1 MAEIY
6 GIQKEAQGANI
17 GSQERIQLQNDASK
31 YFADAANG
39 LYKIGELINDRANR
53 EATYKMETTKA
64 QIDDYIKNFSDFT
77 DDNYMEIMQANAQ
90 KMWDDSYGSLSRD
103 QRIMFDRNNPSAG
116 EIMKVGIARG
126 VGEVALNHEVEDA
139 KRNNDIK
146 ATQIMLDEKGNLLNS
161 QGVMDNLEIELNK
174 VRDNPGFENFPDQR
188 KAVEY
193 DLGHKTIKGSLD
205 MALAEG
211 KLGTAQNLI
220 GDESARTFLS
230 PSEIASYKANIIA
243 KQKALEEEA
252 EKHNTT
258 SAKVT
263 ETEDKIKI
271 FYDAGA
277 RTGDALGISR
287 DVWDAS
293 FHDVM
298 SQIIHGVPADK
309 LVSSEQFKI
318 FQSVIA
324 RDPSQFGEFSK
335 LANFAGVTKDGK
347 PVTYKDLFGS
357 DNIYALQVA
366 AKNASAA
373 IAKANNASLRGAI
386 RDSQSILDNTINNLI
401 DSSKLDSDEK
411 QSMKQSNQELI
422 INIDEQGYDDLTEAV
437 QVAER
442 YESALNEQQQ
452 KQLDRARRLIATKT
466 DRVSRIFG
474 LASQNSPINMT
485 DASYKGDED
494 YYLVPRNFYSGNL
507 PLDWVEEST
516 SGKTGNYRGSKW
528 YHQIPGVL
536 FSGNLPI
543 SLVQASISGKN
554 AVPLTSLLQGLTQ
567 DDIQEGTDSSW
578 DSIVASV
585 TNSFESDELPDPGTY
600 GYLVSAV
607 VGKLAYEANY
617 RQGNSDDMSNTAIAL
632 GAQGRFIGGK
642 QMLDIRKE
650 LLAENNLF
658 QGGNRNSMVADSSTA
673 PIEQTQIYSILT
685 SALRKAGFNGVP
697 GKEEEYKNAVKGIA
711 ESLRTTMRSRGKALL
726 VEISK
731 KQANMFMNRRNMSI
745 TNREA
750 KAVRDAKEEKAR
762 RVFGK

>member
-39 LYKIGELINDRANR
+39 LYKIGELINERANR

-64 QIDDYIKNFSDFT
+64 QIDDYIKNFSDFGS
-77 DDNYMEIMQANAQ
+77 DNYMEIMQANAQ
-90 KMWDDSYGSLSRD
+90 KMWDESYGSLSRD

-146 ATQIMLDEKGNLLNS
+146 ATQMMLDENGNLLSS
-161 QGVMDNLEIELNK
+161 QGIMNNLEIELNK
-174 VRDNPGFENFPDQR
+174 VQNNPGFENFPDQR

-193 DLGHKTIKGSLD
+193 DLGHKTVKGSLD

-211 KLGTAQNLI
+211 KLGTANKLI
-220 GDESARTFLS
+220 GNESARTYLS
-230 PSEIASYKANIIA
+230 PSEIASYKANILA
-243 KQKALEEEA
+243 KEKALKEEA

-258 SAKVT
+258 SAKVS

-277 RTGDALGISR
+277 RTGDALGIPR

-335 LANFAGVTKDGK
+335 LANFAGVTKDGQ

-386 RDSQSILDNTINNLI
+386 RDSQSILDNTINDLI
-401 DSSKLDSDEK
+401 DSSDLDSSKK
-411 QSMKQSNQELI
+411 QSMKQSNKDLVLD
-422 INIDEQGYDDLTEAV
+422 INEQGYDDLVAAV

-452 KQLDRARRLIATKT
+452 KQLDRARRLLATKE

-474 LASQNSPINMT
+474 LATQNSPINMT
-485 DASYKGDED
+485 DANYKGREW
-494 YYLVPRNFYSGNL
+494 YYQLPRNFYSGNL
-507 PLDWVEEST
+507 PLNW
-516 SGKTGNYRGSKW
+516 
-528 YHQIPGVL
+528 
-536 FSGNLPI
+536 
-543 SLVQASISGKN
+543 VQASTSNKGVVSLA
-554 AVPLTSLLQGLTQ
+554 AVLQGGQ
-567 DDIQEGTDSSW
+567 MPEYIQSDVDSSW
-578 DSIVASV
+578 DSIVASIS
-585 TNSFESDELPDPGTY
+585 NSFESDELPDPGTY

-607 VGKLAYEANY
+607 VGKLAFEANY
-617 RQGNSDDMSNTAIAL
+617 RQGNSDDMSNTAVAL
-632 GAQGRFIGGK
+632 GAQGRVLGGK
-642 QMLDIRKE
+642 QMMSIRKE
-650 LLAENNLF
+650 LLSENNLL
-658 QGGNRNSMVADSSTA
+658 QSGNSNAMVADSSTA

-711 ESLRTTMRSRGKALL
+711 ESLRTTMRSRGKASLA
-726 VEISK
+726 EISK
-731 KQANMFMNRRNMSI
+731 EQARMFMNRRNMSI

-750 KAVRDAKEEKAR
+750 QAVRRDKQERAE

>member
-53 EATYKMETTKA
+53 EATYKMETAKA
-64 QIDDYIKNFSDFT
+64 QIDDYIKNFSDFSS
-77 DDNYMEIMQANAQ
+77 DNYMEIMQTNAQ
-90 KMWDDSYGSLSRD
+90 KMWDESYGSLSRD

-146 ATQIMLDEKGNLLNS
+146 ATQMMLDENGNLLSS
-161 QGVMDNLEIELNK
+161 QGIMDNLEIELNK

-193 DLGHKTIKGSLD
+193 DLGHKTVKGSLD

-211 KLGTAQNLI
+211 KLGTANKLI
-220 GDESARTFLS
+220 GNESARTYLS
-230 PSEIASYKANIIA
+230 PSEIASYKANILA
-243 KQKALEEEA
+243 KEKALKEEA

-258 SAKVT
+258 SAKVS

-277 RTGDALGISR
+277 RTGDALGIPR

-309 LVSSEQFKI
+309 LVSSEQFKV

-401 DSSKLDSDEK
+401 DSSSLDSDEK
-411 QSMKQSNQELI
+411 QSMKQTNKDLV
-422 INIDEQGYDDLTEAV
+422 INIDEQGHDDLVNAIK
-437 QVAER
+437 VAER

-452 KQLDRARRLIATKT
+452 KQLDRARRLVATKE

-474 LASQNSPINMT
+474 LAAQNSPINMT
-485 DASYKGDED
+485 DASYKGRQW
-494 YYLVPRNFYSGNL
+494 YYQVPRNFYSGNL
-507 PLDWVEEST
+507 PLNW
-516 SGKTGNYRGSKW
+516 
-528 YHQIPGVL
+528 
-536 FSGNLPI
+536 
-543 SLVQASISGKN
+543 VQASTSDKGV
-554 AVPLTSLLQGLTQ
+554 VPLAAVLQGGQ
-567 DDIQEGTDSSW
+567 MPEDIQSSVDSSW
-578 DSIVASV
+578 DSLVAAVS
-585 TNSFESDELPDPGTY
+585 NSFESNELPDPGTY

-607 VGKLAYEANY
+607 VGKLTFEANY
-617 RQGNSDDMSNTAIAL
+617 RQGNSDDMSNTAVAL
-632 GAQGRFIGGK
+632 GAQGRVLGGK
-642 QMLDIRKE
+642 QMMSIRNE
-650 LLAENNLF
+650 LLGENNLF
-658 QGGNRNSMVADSSTA
+658 QSGNKNTMVADSLTT

-711 ESLRTTMRSRGKALL
+711 ESLRTTMRSRGKATL

-731 KQANMFMNRRNMSI
+731 EQARMFMDRRNMSI

-750 KAVRDAKEEKAR
+750 QAVRKDKQERAE

>member
-17 GSQERIQLQNDASK
+17 GSRERIQLQNDASK
-31 YFADAANG
+31 YFAEASND
-39 LYKIGELINDRANR
+39 LYRLGNLINERANR
-53 EATYKMETTKA
+53 EATYKMETTKT
-64 QIDDYIKNFSDFT
+64 QIDDYIKNFSDF
-77 DDNYMEIMQANAQ
+77 DNDNYMEIMQANAQ
-90 KMWDDSYGSLSRD
+90 KMWDESYGSLSRD

-126 VGEVALNHEVEDA
+126 VGEVALKHEVEDA
-139 KRNNDIK
+139 KINNDIK
-146 ATQIMLDEKGNLLNS
+146 ATQIMLDENGNLHSS
-161 QGVMDNLEIELNK
+161 QDVMNNLEIELNK

-193 DLGHKTIKGSLD
+193 DLGHKTVKGSLD
-205 MALAEG
+205 MALADG

-220 GDESARTFLS
+220 GNESARTFLS

-243 KQKALEEEA
+243 KKKALDEEA
-252 EKHNTT
+252 AKHNTT

-277 RTGDALGISR
+277 RTGDTLGLSR

-335 LANFAGVTKDGK
+335 LANFAGVTKDGQ

-373 IAKANNASLRGAI
+373 IAKANNASLKGAI
-386 RDSQSILDNTINNLI
+386 MGSQSILDNTINNLI
-401 DSSKLDSDEK
+401 DSSDLDSSQK
-411 QSMKQSNQELI
+411 QSMKQSNKDLVF
-422 INIDEQGYDDLTEAV
+422 NLDEQGYDDLVAAV
-437 QVAER
+437 EVAER

-452 KQLDRARRLIATKT
+452 KQLDRARRLVATKE

-485 DASYKGDED
+485 DASYKGREW
-494 YYLVPRNFYSGNL
+494 YYQVPRNFYSGNL
-507 PLDWVEEST
+507 PLSWVQAST
-516 SGKTGNYRGSKW
+516 SGKNAL
-528 YHQIPGVL
+528 PLAAVL
-536 FSGNLPI
+536 QGNL
-543 SLVQASISGKN
+543 SQE
-554 AVPLTSLLQGLTQ
+554 
-567 DDIQEGTDSSW
+567 DIQSSIDSSW
-578 DSIVASV
+578 DSIVASIS
-585 TNSFESDELPDPGTY
+585 NSFESKELPDPGTY

-607 VGKLAYEANY
+607 VGKLAFEANY
-617 RQGNSDDMSNTAIAL
+617 RQGNSDDMSNTATAL
-632 GAQGRFIGGK
+632 GAQGRVLGGK
-642 QMLDIRKE
+642 QMMSIRKE
-650 LLAENNLF
+650 LLSENNLL
-658 QGGNRNSMVADSSTA
+658 QGGNNNTMVADSSTA
-673 PIEQTQIYSILT
+673 PIEQTQVYSILT

-697 GKEEEYKNAVKGIA
+697 GKEEEYKNAVKSIA
-711 ESLRTTMRSRGKALL
+711 ESLRTTMRSRGKASLA
-726 VEISK
+726 EISEE
-731 KQANMFMNRRNMSI
+731 QARMFMNRRNMSI
-745 TNREA
+745 ANKEA
-750 KAVRDAKEEKAR
+750 QAIRIDKQERAERI
-762 RVFGK
+762 FGK